1 MGFLRNVK
9 CPVFNVEKLKE
20 VPERENYTIQ
30 VGGSVEKKG
39 KFQIDEFLANFQ
51 QKTVNC
57 RLTSVS
63 RWSVRA
69 EWQGVLWSD
78 FIKWANPSGYTYIY
92 TESYG
97 GYTTAIRAEDM
108 DNPRILICTHVADE
122 EIEFEYGGPI
132 RMVIPNLWGYK
143 SCKWLKRIHFM
154 DEYIQG
160 TWESNG
166 YEDRGEILPCMVD
179 DVNSSKSLK
188 ISGGEV
194 FAE

>member
-1 MGFLRNVK
+1 MGFLRSVN
-9 CPVFNVEKLKE
+9 CPVFNVEKTKE
-20 VPERENYTIQ
+20 VPERPDYMIEI
-30 VGGSVEKKG
+30 GGEAEVTG
-39 KFQIDEFLANFQ
+39 KFQIDDFLSHFQ
-51 QKTVNC
+51 QKSVNA

-69 EWQGVLWSD
+69 EWQGILWSD
-78 FIKWANPSGYTYIY
+78 FIDWVKPANYDYIY

-97 GYTTAIRAEDM
+97 GYTTTIRKEDM
-108 DNPRILICTHVADE
+108 DSPRILICTHVADE

-143 SCKWLKRIHFM
+143 SCKWLKRIYFM

-166 YEDRGEILPCMVD
+166 YEDWGTIMPCMVE
-179 DVNSSKSLK
+179 DVNTGKHFK
-188 ISGGEV
+188 IDGGEV
-194 FAE
+194 RD